1 MKIVKKIKKEKLKIS
16 TLNIRVEEE
25 FDKKWKQFAKENKI
39 NTSLT
44 IRVFLEKIMK
54 KGV

>member
-1 MKIVKKIKKEKLKIS
+1 MQIIKKSKKEPLKIS
-16 TLNIRVEEE
+16 TLAIRVDYD
-25 FDKKWKQFAKENKI
+25 FDKKWKEFAKENKI

-44 IRVFLEKIMK
+44 IRAYLEKIMK

>member
-1 MKIVKKIKKEKLKIS
+1 MKIIKKQKKEPQKIS
-16 TLNIRVEEE
+16 TLNIRVDYE
-25 FDKKWKQFAKENKI
+25 FDKQWKQFAKENKI

-44 IRVFLEKIMK
+44 IRAYLEKIMK